1 MEYNDFA
8 CPTPDE
14 YENLA
19 KAYMQSLRDKG
30 FVFISLENEA
40 QKMLVDE
47 VFDLLFKLRASYRAL
62 GSFMGSD
69 KFYQLNEEQIEVLR
83 DMFSYTHNRG
93 FRIAWNKTKCFLN
106 CISLENK
113 LLIKMFLLAQKSQ
126 EYESL
131 VGLCFQRLRMSADLY
146 EMSSSW
152 QFDDQQK

>member
-1 MEYNDFA
+1 MEYDDFV

-30 FVFISLENEA
+30 FVFVSLENES
-40 QKMLVDE
+40 QKLLVDE
-47 VFDLLFKLRASYRAL
+47 VFDLLFKLRSSYRAL
-62 GSFMGSD
+62 GNFMGCD
-69 KFYQLNEEQIEVLR
+69 RFYKLNEEQIDALR
-83 DMFSYTHNRG
+83 QMFDYRTNRG
-93 FRIAWNKTKCFLN
+93 FRLGWNKTKCLLN

-131 VGLCFQRLRMSADLY
+131 VGLCFQRLRMSADL
-146 EMSSSW
+146 
-152 QFDDQQK
+152 FDMGDMTPSLN